1 MITVINKKFPNQPE
15 EEYYGNREYKLMLN
29 NGNYTNYTINKKNQY
44 RKSQNK
50 KNQYLT
56 PQINK
61 PQFNNNITQ
70 TNTNYNTNLMESN
83 KNVDIK
89 SKLKELKQK
98 KIEYKKLQK
107 RSTQMLFRIN
117 EGKGKAIYIIGID
130 DNGKNI
136 GISMNNIYES
146 ILYLELMSLEINATI
161 NTYRI
166 YQGSKGFILTARVS
180 ITPFK
185 EIEFF

>member
-29 NGNYTNYTINKKNQY
+29 NGNYTNYSINKNQY

-98 KIEYKKLQK
+98 N
-107 RSTQMLFRIN
+107 RI
-117 EGKGKAIYIIGID
+117 
-130 DNGKNI
+130 
-136 GISMNNIYES
+136 
-146 ILYLELMSLEINATI
+146 
-161 NTYRI
+161 
-166 YQGSKGFILTARVS
+166 
-180 ITPFK
+180 
-185 EIEFF
+185 